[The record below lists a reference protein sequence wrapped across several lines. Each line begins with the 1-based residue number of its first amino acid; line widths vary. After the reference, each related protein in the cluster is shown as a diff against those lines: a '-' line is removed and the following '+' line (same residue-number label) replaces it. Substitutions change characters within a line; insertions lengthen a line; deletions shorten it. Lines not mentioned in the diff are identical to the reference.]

1 MHWGNG
7 DNLIIMTHKLFELQL
22 LLIIAKLRYGSC
34 LDCFSFFDLWIV
46 HVSFGSSKLWTCDMP
61 RPDYWPNKHAVW
73 SYKNRRYTIDDEL
86 KSWDAPMLFNSRS
99 CKPQYVTS
107 SILSNVNIA
116 ASWDHESARQYNLA
130 TNYALAL
137 ALVENTRTKRSSS
150 AADITELQPSSPQLL
165 QTHSSWSNVSHYKS
179 GETDYVRT
187 TVGDIMN

>member
-1 MHWGNG
+1 MFRLEVAN
-7 DNLIIMTHKLFELQL
+7 
-22 LLIIAKLRYGSC
+22 YGLATC
-34 LDCFSFFDLWIV
+34 LDQTIDLTSMQFEDTRRVEGTPLI
-46 HVSFGSSKLWTCDMP
+46 
-61 RPDYWPNKHAVW
+61 
-73 SYKNRRYTIDDEL
+73 YKNRRYTIDSEL

-99 CKPQYVTS
+99 CEPQYVTS

>member
-1 MHWGNG
+1 MFRLEVAN
-7 DNLIIMTHKLFELQL
+7 
-22 LLIIAKLRYGSC
+22 YGLATC
-34 LDCFSFFDLWIV
+34 LDQ
-46 HVSFGSSKLWTCDMP
+46 
-61 RPDYWPNKHAVW
+61 
-73 SYKNRRYTIDDEL
+73 TIDLTSMQLQEKKVRTINDEF

-99 CKPQYVTS
+99 CEPQYVTS

-150 AADITELQPSSPQLL
+150 SADITELQPSSPQLL

-187 TVGDIMN
+187 TVGDIMNYTNLTETTLVYYMNGCPNNAFGNIILTGIEGRCL

>member
-1 MHWGNG
+1 MFMS
-7 DNLIIMTHKLFELQL
+7 I
-22 LLIIAKLRYGSC
+22 
-34 LDCFSFFDLWIV
+34 DCFSFFDLWIV
-46 HVSFGSSKLWTCDMP
+46 HVSFGSFKLWTCDLP

-73 SYKNRRYTIDDEL
+73 SYKNRRYAIDEL
-86 KSWDAPMLFNSRS
+86 RCSRS

-150 AADITELQPSSPQLL
+150 STDITELQPSSPQLL